1 MISAQ
6 EIGAFSAA
14 RVVEAFRGGAKLFE
28 HKGAWTL
35 KRAQKLGTVDLPTEY
50 AVQFEITPTARVG
63 GWTNIIHI
71 TATGGNCCDYGDRI
85 PAIWFYDRSTQL
97 LVIDGHGEFGDADHE
112 CPVTDQLPL
121 QKTTTVRVEML
132 HTVVDVYYNDV
143 KKCTE
148 RRADRKEFSKAMVW
162 AADPWYNAAKAQLA
176 RMQITRI
183 TACGDGG
190 PNSSSPVEGG
200 GHAGPGLCGSGKA
213 YNSSLGAVHCRDKNV
228 DGICDSPMDECCY
241 TTTCGVGGTNDSV
254 AVGGGASSA
263 SDGVCGGD
271 APFYNPAVAQ
281 RVCTDVNGDGVCD
294 SARIAECCKSNTT
307 CSNGGFAPPVLPRLA
322 PPIPPPPPGLHLEV
336 YHRAG
341 GTLQSYGT
349 PLYTTWGALKP
360 FATHRTHAK
369 DVWYSND
376 NQFKADIP
384 GFKKNDQ
391 YILRFSGMFT
401 AANRGAYQFK
411 TRSDDGSQLWIDE
424 KLIVNND
431 GDHGPTDRTGRTA
444 VLAKGTH
451 QIVITFYE
459 YVST

>member
-1 MISAQ
+1 MTLMID
-6 EIGAFSAA
+6 
-14 RVVEAFRGGAKLFE
+14 RVPGLYFEAFPYSSGVVQDWESTVHEDIWHGMTPIVAHPSLHSSFNYSSDASFGVEIPGFDASRNGKYIMRWRGHFYAERGGTYEFKLQNAD
-28 HKGAWTL
+28 GSRL
-35 KRAQKLGTVDLPTEY
+35 YVDGKMVVDNDGHHSDT
-50 AVQFEITPTARVG
+50 
-63 GWTNIIHI
+63 
-71 TATGGNCCDYGDRI
+71 TATGTVFLRRGSRDIVIVRFKDTGVSPPSLIRTHAQANASAEQLYLNVSVGQHDYEFRI
-85 PAIWFYDRSTQL
+85 IES
-97 LVIDGHGEFGDADHE
+97 
-112 CPVTDQLPL
+112 
-121 QKTTTVRVEML
+121 
-132 HTVVDVYYNDV
+132 
-143 KKCTE
+143 
-148 RRADRKEFSKAMVW
+148 
-162 AADPWYNAAKAQLA
+162 
-176 RMQITRI
+176 
-183 TACGDGG
+183 
-190 PNSSSPVEGG
+190 SSSPDDT
-200 GHAGPGLCGSGKA
+200 GSQ
-213 YNSSLGAVHCRDKNV
+213 SDK
-228 DGICDSPMDECCY
+228 
-241 TTTCGVGGTNDSV
+241 
-254 AVGGGASSA
+254 
-263 SDGVCGGD
+263 
-271 APFYNPAVAQ
+271 
-281 RVCTDVNGDGVCD
+281 
-294 SARIAECCKSNTT
+294 
-307 CSNGGFAPPVLPRLA
+307 